1 MDNALKL
8 LITTLIQAG
17 YRLVESKSGNGF
29 NVWGTEMIGLDESTD
44 ISKYQ
49 RLADDAGIAI
59 SKMPTSAEYPDTP
72 FHLWCGVSKVNNTD
86 RLMTAARTID
96 GVVQ

>member
-1 MDNALKL
+1 MD
-8 LITTLIQAG
+8 TTLKQLINDLIHAG

-29 NVWGTEMIGLDESTD
+29 NVWGTDQVGLDESTD
-44 ISKYQ
+44 IARYQ
-49 RLADDAGIAI
+49 QLANDAGIAI
-59 SKMPTSAEYPDTP
+59 SKMSPSSDYPDTP
-72 FHLWCGVSKVNNTD
+72 FHLWCGVSKVNNTS